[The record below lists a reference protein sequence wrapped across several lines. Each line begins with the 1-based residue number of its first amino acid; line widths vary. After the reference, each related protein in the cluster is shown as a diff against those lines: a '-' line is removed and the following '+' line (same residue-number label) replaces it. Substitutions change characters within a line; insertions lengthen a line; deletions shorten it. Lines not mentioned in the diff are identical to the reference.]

1 MMNLFITTQAGEYMS
16 THPSNITER
25 ELKKEEEAAKEGI
38 QGFFWFGQ
46 FIPCA
51 IISEDD
57 LINWQHKLNKI

>member
-1 MMNLFITTQAGEYMS
+1 MTK
-16 THPSNITER
+16 HPSNITEG

-51 IISEDD
+51 IIGEDG
-57 LINWQHKLNKI
+57 LINWQHKLNKF